1 MFSIQRN
8 RKLLKAAAAVLS
20 ALCIMAVSILAG
32 PAVTALADENI
43 TVDGTVTDKTSDTIL
58 YLSTS
63 GGTMAIKIDGSTDL
77 TVLKKE

>member
-43 TVDGTVTDKTSDTIL
+43 TVDGTVTDKTSDMNCRRPPDAEAGD
-58 YLSTS
+58 SQ
-63 GGTMAIKIDGSTDL
+63 
-77 TVLKKE
+77 